1 MAGAALYGACSP
13 EPLGQGLDG
22 GTDATGVDG
31 GRDAAK
37 PSLCVD
43 GKPSPYPPATKIDLF
58 ATVPAL
64 EFPKLGGGTYSL
76 ASKFEP
82 CAPRSKILLL
92 RTTAAF
98 CGTCLWAQRHT
109 QDVIPKGL
117 EDRVELVDLVVS
129 DKNNVLVHT
138 SDDLAR
144 MEAELGPHA
153 ATVAADP
160 AYRFQSVGLGDRRL
174 PFYVLVDSRTMLVR
188 RFVPDP
194 EPEMLDSM
202 VRREIALLDGETPP
216 LFADVK
222 YVDQIFPTN
231 HFDLL
236 KEMTL
241 PGPPPKDPT
250 NAVADSPVAAALG
263 KDLFSDTR
271 LSPTGTVACATCHA
285 PDKGFADARP
295 RALGVAEGDRN
306 TPSVLYA
313 SHARFQFWD
322 GRADTLWLQALGPFE
337 DAGEFGSNRLFIA
350 HAIEA
355 FYKARY
361 DAVFPTSPLP
371 PLGDRARFPANG
383 KPGDPA
389 WDAMAPA
396 DKAAVNQVFVR
407 VAKAIEAFERTL
419 SARGNA
425 IDRYVAGDLSALTP
439 DQKQGLHI
447 FFTAGCAQC
456 HYGPRLTDDA
466 FHNLRS
472 PTGRRDGSPT
482 RAPPWGSPGSSPT
495 SFASPS
501 TPTARSRS

>member
-1 MAGAALYGACSP
+1 MRSARPSGATPRRARAISAGLLVAGAALYGACSP

-64 EFPKLGGGTYSL
+64 EFPKLGGGTFSL
-76 ASKFEP
+76 ASRYNP
-82 CAPRSKILLL
+82 CAPRSKLLLL

-202 VRREIALLDGETPP
+202 VRRELALLDGQTPP

-222 YVDQIFPTN
+222 YADGLFPTN

-236 KEMTL
+236 REMTL

-250 NAVADSPVAAALG
+250 NAVADSAVAAALG
-263 KDLFSDTR
+263 KELFSDTR
-271 LSPTGTVACATCHA
+271 LSPSGTVACATCHA

-295 RALGVAEGDRN
+295 RGRGVTEGDRN

-322 GRADTLWLQALGPFE
+322 GRADTLWLQALGPLR
-337 DAGEFGSNRLFIA
+337 GRGRVRL
-350 HAIEA
+350 
-355 FYKARY
+355 
-361 DAVFPTSPLP
+361 
-371 PLGDRARFPANG
+371 
-383 KPGDPA
+383 
-389 WDAMAPA
+389 
-396 DKAAVNQVFVR
+396 Q
-407 VAKAIEAFERTL
+407 
-419 SARGNA
+419 
-425 IDRYVAGDLSALTP
+425 SALHRTR
-439 DQKQGLHI
+439 DRGLLQSTLRRGIPHEPAA
-447 FFTAGCAQC
+447 TARR
-456 HYGPRLTDDA
+456 PRALPRERQT
-466 FHNLRS
+466 RR
-472 PTGRRDGSPT
+472 PGVGRDGAGRQGRGQSGV
-482 RAPPWGSPGSSPT
+482 RASRQSHRGVRAHSVCEGECHRPLCRRRPVGPHPGPE
-495 SFASPS
+495 AG
-501 TPTARSRS
+501 TPHLLHGRLRAMPLRPAPHG